1 MTKIEV
7 YELCEENPEKWETV
21 AKDCLLDMPT
31 DDLEDLCRRAG
42 WKLPLESYLYH
53 WDLLMPHVLEMC
65 ERDPKMWEKTV
76 RMLIDHMPADF
87 VEYLSEERG
96 W

>member
-1 MTKIEV
+1 MTKTEV

-21 AKDCLLDMPT
+21 AKDCLDDMPF
-31 DDLEDLCRRAG
+31 DDLEDACRRND

-53 WDLLMPHVLEMC
+53 CDLIRPHVEEIC
-65 ERDPKMWEKTV
+65 RRDPKMWEKAV
-76 RMLIDHMPADF
+76 RTILDYMPAYF
-87 VEYLSEERG
+87 VEYLSEERC